1 MISVILLCTFCVVNE
16 LVVSFPVSLSSVGNR
31 QCLVICVW
39 YVLYDI
45 MKTVKMMWQKIV
57 QHQAGQSW
65 EEEANVCNQRICI
78 SFLFL
83 MILSTTV
90 EKGE

>member
-1 MISVILLCTFCVVNE
+1 MISVILLCTSCVVNE

-31 QCLVICVW
+31 LCLVICVW

-65 EEEANVCNQRICI
+65 EEEANMCA
-78 SFLFL
+78 
-83 MILSTTV
+83 T
-90 EKGE
+90 KGFVFPFYF